1 VLMIM
6 AGCPKKKCLLSYH
19 IFWSS

>member
-1 VLMIM
+1 MIM